1 LRGKLIQL
9 EQIPAEP
16 KGCHIKQSA
25 KQISGASQCASPQI
39 VNEAPRILG
48 LLTGKAKE
56 APDGWDQWED
66 IDS

>member
-25 KQISGASQCASPQI
+25 KQISDASQCASPQI

-48 LLTGKAKE
+48 LLTGKAQE
-56 APDGWDQWED
+56 APDGWDQCED